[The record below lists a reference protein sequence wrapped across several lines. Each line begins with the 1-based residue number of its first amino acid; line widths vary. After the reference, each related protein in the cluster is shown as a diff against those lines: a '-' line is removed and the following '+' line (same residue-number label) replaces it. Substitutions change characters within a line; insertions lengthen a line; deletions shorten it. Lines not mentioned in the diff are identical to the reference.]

1 MRACLK
7 MKKLLA
13 LIALFLCLSQ
23 PLSAQ
28 QPMTVMPFQGFVSD
42 LSGSPLNG
50 AVTLT
55 FKFYANLN
63 DAQPLWTETLA
74 NVPVQFG
81 AFSVQ
86 LGEQNP
92 ALKDALN
99 EGFAKFIGISVNQGA
114 EMLPRQKL
122 GAVPYAFLS
131 NNALSLGGK
140 AYTEFLTQDALVT
153 EIPQIVN
160 QTVQQS
166 QQNLQQTIQETVQQT
181 VQQNIQNINQGLTEA
196 QVNQLIDS
204 RNYVTQNEVQNLV
217 VQQIQQV
224 NQTVGLT
231 EAQVNQLI
239 DSKGFATL
247 PTVQTWVGTQNFLN
261 QNQMIAWVNS
271 QSFATLP
278 TVQTWVLDQDYVNAT
293 DVQNMI
299 NTSMQNAGGGG
310 LDTNA
315 VNALIDARGYLTQ
328 NAIQALIN
336 ASVAVVQNALNTLTL
351 TVNQHTN
358 QIQTINGNL
367 VTLVDK
373 DTFLQNKINDLTTLY
388 NDLNA
393 KYTTLNNQHVTLQAN
408 YDAQQVTINTL
419 NTQLTA
425 LTAQFNTLNTQVN
438 TLNTQVNTL
447 NTQVTTLS
455 NQTTTPAIPEIVGVS
470 ATTSGKIS
478 VGGKIGIQGATEL
491 CKASFANSHA
501 CSTNEAHVAISANKY
516 PANIVGTATWVS
528 DPTLEAANQ
537 FSANNAFTGAKFC
550 QSLQYNS
557 GDVAVGTTMLIRSFT
572 SGGGGGGVTGVHLAF
587 NLNVSCAGSY
597 PIMCCK

>member
-1 MRACLK
+1 
-7 MKKLLA
+7 MKKLIVLV
-13 LIALFLCLSQ
+13 ALFLCLATMQ
-23 PLSAQ
+23 VQAQ
-28 QPMTVMPFQGFVSD
+28 QPMTYMPFQGFVSD
-42 LSGSPLNG
+42 LSGNPING

-55 FKFYANLN
+55 FKFYANQN
-63 DAQPLWTETLA
+63 DAQALWTETLA

-92 ALKDALN
+92 SLKDALN

-114 EMLPRQKL
+114 EMLPRQKV

-131 NNALSLGGK
+131 NNSLSLGGK

-160 QTVQQS
+160 QTVQQ
-166 QQNLQQTIQETVQQT
+166 
-181 VQQNIQNINQGLTEA
+181 NIQNINQGLTEA

-204 RNYVTQNEVQNLV
+204 RAYVTQNEVQNLV
-217 VQQIQQV
+217 VQQVQQI
-224 NQTVGLT
+224 NPGVGLT

-239 DSKGFATL
+239 DAKTGTFTTL
-247 PTVQTWVGTQNFLN
+247 PIVQTWVNGQNFLS

-271 QSFATLP
+271 QSYTTLP
-278 TVQTWVLDQDYVNAT
+278 AVQTWVLDQDYVNAT

-299 NTSMQNAGGGG
+299 NTSMQNAGGGGGG

-336 ASVAVVQNALNTLTL
+336 ASVAVVQNALNALTL

-358 QIQTINGNL
+358 QIQTINTNL
-367 VTLVDK
+367 VTLSDK
-373 DTFLQNKINDLTTLY
+373 DTFLQTKINDLTVQY
-388 NDLNA
+388 NDLNG
-393 KYTTLNNQHVTLQAN
+393 KYTTLNDQHLALQAN
-408 YDAQQVTINTL
+408 FNAQQATINAQQVTINAL
-419 NTQLTA
+419 NTKYDDLKVKYDNQQATITQLNNQLTA
-425 LTAQFNTLNTQVN
+425 LSAQFT
-438 TLNTQVNTL
+438 TL

-455 NQTTTPAIPEIVGVS
+455 NQTTTPAAPEIVGVS
-470 ATTSGKIS
+470 GGTNGRIS
-478 VGGKIGIQGATEL
+478 VNGKNGIQGATEL

-501 CSTNEAHVAISANKY
+501 CSISEAHSAISANKY
-516 PANIVGTATWVS
+516 PANIVGTQTWVS
-528 DPTLEAANQ
+528 DPTLEVANH
-537 FSANNAFTGAKFC
+537 FSAANAFTGTKFC

-557 GDVAVGTTMLIRSFT
+557 GDVATGTTMQIRSYT
-572 SGGGGGGVTGVHLAF
+572 SGGGGGGLAGFHLAF
-587 NLNVSCAGSY
+587 SSVGCGSSF